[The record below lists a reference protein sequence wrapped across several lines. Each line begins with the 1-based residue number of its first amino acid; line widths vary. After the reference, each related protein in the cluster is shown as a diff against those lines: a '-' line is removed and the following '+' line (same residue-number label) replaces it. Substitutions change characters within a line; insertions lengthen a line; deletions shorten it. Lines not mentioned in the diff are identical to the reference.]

1 MSESKQISDK
11 IHLFD
16 LDFTDQ
22 IRNHLYLIVDKGE
35 AVLIDAHIG
44 QAAGKVLEKIEE
56 IIELD
61 NLKTVLLTHG
71 HMDHARAT

>member
-1 MSESKQISDK
+1 MSDSKQISDK

-16 LDFTDQ
+16 FDFTDQ
-22 IRNHLYLIVDKGE
+22 IRNHLYLIVDQDE

-44 QAAGKVLEKIEE
+44 QAAEKVLGKIEK

-61 NLKTVLLTHG
+61 I
-71 HMDHARAT
+71 